1 MKNASN
7 GWACTARRALA
18 QAIALGLVC
27 VCGPLAAAGASD
39 EAKLTVTAAVMK
51 RASLK
56 VLAQP
61 AAVMITT
68 DDIARGYVEVPAP
81 AQVAIQS
88 NSPSGYLLEF
98 ATEADFM
105 RHILVKGLDTDV
117 QVGPLGGAVMQPSS
131 GSGVTRVTLA
141 LRFRFELSESARQ
154 GTYSWPI
161 RLSVAPL

>member
-1 MKNASN
+1 
-7 GWACTARRALA
+7 
-18 QAIALGLVC
+18 
-27 VCGPLAAAGASD
+27 
-39 EAKLTVTAAVMK
+39 MK

-61 AAVMITT
+61 ASVMVTT

-88 NSPSGYLLEF
+88 NSLSGYLLEF

-117 QVGPLGGAVMQPSS
+117 RVGPLGGAVMQPSS
-131 GSGVTRVTLA
+131 GAGVTRVTLA

-154 GTYSWPI
+154 GTYPWPI
-161 RLSVAPL
+161 RLSVTPL